1 MAKVNIVVDTETK
14 VMSVELNGSKLANV
28 IGVRISDYSS
38 YGSDKDKEY
47 YVNLTTFS
55 EDATGVK
62 TYTEHMLECE
72 VEKGQAAEGK
82 AVAGVQSNEIPG
94 FTAKPSL
101 TEAQKSIREWLNS

>member
-28 IGVRISDYSS
+28 MGVRIADYG
-38 YGSDKDKEY
+38 YGSEKEKEY
-47 YVNLTTFS
+47 YVSLTTFS

-72 VEKGQAAEGK
+72 VEKSQSADK
-82 AVAGVQSNEIPG
+82 AVASVQANEIPG
-94 FTAKPSL
+94 FSTKPSL
-101 TEAQKSIREWLNS
+101 NEAQKSIREWLNS